1 MGRLRRWKK
10 IKTAIEP
17 AWGTAAMSGGTTVMS
32 GGTTAMSGGTT
43 AMSGG
48 TTAMSGGPCRYHG
61 TGANGR
67 RGRAGSRSRKIPEG
81 FLPLRELFSAV

>member
-17 AWGTAAMSGGTTVMS
+17 AWGTAAMSGGTTV
-32 GGTTAMSGGTT
+32 MSGGTT

>member
-32 GGTTAMSGGTT
+32 GGTTAMSGG
-43 AMSGG
+43 
-48 TTAMSGGPCRYHG
+48 PCWYHG